1 MTPDKLP
8 VHEATY
14 RRLRDMILFGEL
26 APGQRITIQGLT
38 ALLDAGMTPVREAI
52 RRLTAEGA
60 LILHENRRVS
70 VPVLTSAQVGE
81 LGFARLAIEPRLV
94 EMAVPRVDAP
104 LLGQLAWLDT
114 QVDKAIAQGDIGAY
128 LKANFQFHFALYE
141 RAQAPILSSLVHGLW
156 LRFAPSLR
164 LVITG
169 DGNIG
174 PDRHK
179 DMLRALQTGDAAGAA
194 QAMSGDIG
202 QGIDRVKAALS

>member
-1 MTPDKLP
+1 MTSDKLP

-128 LKANFQFHFALYE
+128 LKANFQFHFILYE

-179 DMLRALQTGDAAGAA
+179 DLLCALQTGDVVGAA